1 MAKTLQIKEERLGN
15 LSSLYIFNAKIN
27 DKGLYSAKITSS
39 LIEKGELSSLLFYAR
54 NGR

>member
-15 LSSLYIFNAKIN
+15 LSSLYIFNAKI
-27 DKGLYSAKITSS
+27 TSS